1 MFVSYILG
9 EYIRVA
15 SFSRFVTGI
24 KEAVLQIQLKS
35 VYPAGGSTYLN
46 IYSWFAG
53 IELKVIDVDDVMEA
67 CVVESLALIS
77 VCENV
82 CILV

>member
-1 MFVSYILG
+1 M
-9 EYIRVA
+9 
-15 SFSRFVTGI
+15 
-24 KEAVLQIQLKS
+24 
-35 VYPAGGSTYLN
+35 YPAGGSTYLN